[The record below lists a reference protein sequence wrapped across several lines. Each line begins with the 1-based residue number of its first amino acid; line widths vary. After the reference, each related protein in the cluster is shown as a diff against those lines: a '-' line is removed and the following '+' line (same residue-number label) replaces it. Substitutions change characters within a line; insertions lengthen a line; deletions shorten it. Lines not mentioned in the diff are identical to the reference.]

1 MAIVWNPGTFQY
13 EWRAGEDPSAWQDRR
28 LEAAQMGVRAMPTS
42 QQFGVAARNLFG
54 SGYAARPY
62 LGQAVARQMDPL
74 MGQYILDTP
83 LDQSGETDTGTFGG
97 WLQGRQF
104 GGTAAGRYAT
114 PFGPGSVAAGGPD
127 EAAGKI
133 QWQDLM
139 AVARAQNPI
148 LSDVE
153 NPETMFAGR
162 PVAGQATT
170 TQYPVQWGDDAS
182 KIYYDQLMA
191 KISDEEDVR
200 ALTALAT
207 FNPAQGG
214 VRGRLRQ
221 RGQQMAQQRY
231 FTQNP
236 AAGAVDWLG
245 YVSGQPGWTQ
255 AGYQV

>member
-13 EWRAGEDPSAWQDRR
+13 EWAPDEAGDTQTGWQDRR

-74 MGQYILDTP
+74 MGQYILETP
-83 LDQSGETDTGTFGG
+83 LDQPEADTGTFGA
-97 WLQGRQF
+97 WLQGRDF
-104 GGTAAGRYAT
+104 GGTATSRYAN
-114 PFGPGSVAAGGPD
+114 PFGPGSVGAGVDP
-127 EAAGKI
+127 ENPAGRT

-148 LSDVE
+148 LSDVQ
-153 NPETMFAGR
+153 NPELMFEG
-162 PVAGQATT
+162 T
-170 TQYPVQWGDDAS
+170 GDASRTAEAS

-191 KISDEEDVR
+191 KISNEEDVR

-231 FTQNP
+231 FSQNP